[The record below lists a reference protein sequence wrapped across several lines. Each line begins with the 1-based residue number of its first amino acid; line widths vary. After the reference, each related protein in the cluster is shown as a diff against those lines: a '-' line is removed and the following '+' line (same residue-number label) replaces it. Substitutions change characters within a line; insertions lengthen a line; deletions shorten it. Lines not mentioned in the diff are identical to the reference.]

1 MRNAPILIL
10 DDDPDV
16 GFAARLMLQRKFG
29 DVVVLTE
36 PRGLLAELD
45 RLRPGVVLLD
55 MNFTPGRTNGEEGLH
70 LLSQIVARADAP
82 PVIVLTA
89 YAEVSL
95 AVNAVK
101 RGAFDFIPKPWDNAK
116 LCATVAA
123 ALSQRPVSSVTATD
137 TLLGAAPAMQSLR
150 AMIASVAPTDAN
162 VLILGENGVG
172 KELVARAIHAA
183 SRRSDGPFLPVDMGA
198 LPESTFE
205 SELFGHRRGSFTD
218 ARQDRPG
225 RFQSARC
232 GTLFLDEIG
241 NLALGSQAK
250 LLTALERRE
259 VTPLGADRAEP
270 VDVRIVSATNLDEA
284 RLFDPQVFRA
294 DLLYRINTIVLRV
307 PPLRA
312 RREDIL
318 PLAQHYLAH
327 YARQYG
333 KDLRTVSVDAQQA
346 LLASPW
352 PGNVRDLRHSC
363 ERAVILACGVQYE
376 VADFA
381 LGATT
386 AVPAAGADPPLQL
399 ADREREAIA
408 TAMRRADGNISEA
421 ARLLGVSRPA
431 LYRKLEKHGL

>member
-29 DVVVLTE
+29 EVIVLTDL
-36 PRGLLAELD
+36 RRLLAELD
-45 RLRPGVVLLD
+45 RTRPAVVLLD
-55 MNFTPGRTNGEEGLH
+55 MNFTPGRTNGEEGLR
-70 LLSQIVARADAP
+70 LLSQIVSRSDAP

-95 AVNAVK
+95 AVDAVK

-123 ALSQRPVSSVTATD
+123 ALAQRPSDAAAPAD
-137 TLLGAAPAMQSLR
+137 MLLGSAPAMQSLR
-150 AMIASVAPTDAN
+150 AMIASVAPTEAN

-225 RFQSARC
+225 RFQSARS

-241 NLALGSQAK
+241 NLSLASQAK
-250 LLTALERRE
+250 LLTVLERRE

-307 PPLRA
+307 PPLRE

-327 YARQYG
+327 YARKYG
-333 KDLRTVSVDAQQA
+333 KDLRAISPDAQQA
-346 LLASPW
+346 LQASSW

-363 ERAVILACGVQYE
+363 ERAVILACGMQYE
-376 VADFA
+376 AADFSIGVAAPVQA
-381 LGATT
+381 LRSDA
-386 AVPAAGADPPLQL
+386 PLQL
-399 ADREREAIA
+399 ADRERDAIA
-408 TAMRRADGNISEA
+408 SAMRQADGNISEA

-431 LYRKLEKHGL
+431 LYRKLEKYGL

>member
-29 DVVVLTE
+29 DVIVLTD
-36 PRGLLAELD
+36 PRGLFAELD

-55 MNFTPGRTNGEEGLH
+55 MNFTPGRTSGEEGLR

-89 YAEVSL
+89 YAQVSL
-95 AVNAVK
+95 AVDAVK

-123 ALSQRPVSSVTATD
+123 ALAQRPDCAPTSTD
-137 TLLGAAPAMQSLR
+137 ALLGTSPAMQTLR
-150 AMIASVAPTDAN
+150 AMIASVAPTEAS

-172 KELVARAIHAA
+172 KELVARAIHAGSHRDA
-183 SRRSDGPFLPVDMGA
+183 GPFLPVDMGA

-225 RFQSARC
+225 RFQSARR

-241 NLALGSQAK
+241 NLSLASQAK
-250 LLTALERRE
+250 LLTVLERRE
-259 VTPLGADRAEP
+259 VTPLGADRAEA
-270 VDVRIVSATNLDEA
+270 VDVRIVSATNLDET

-333 KDLRTVSVDAQQA
+333 KDLRPISPDAQQA
-346 LLASPW
+346 LLACPW

-363 ERAVILACGVQYE
+363 ERAVILACGVHYE
-376 VADFA
+376 AADFS
-381 LGATT
+381 LGVTIPT
-386 AVPAAGADPPLQL
+386 VAARTEAPLQL
-399 ADREREAIA
+399 ANREREAIA
-408 TAMRRADGNISEA
+408 TAMRQADGNISEA